1 MFDIGFSE
9 LAVIGVVAL
18 IVIGPERLPKVARTV
33 GHLLGRAQR
42 YAATVKSD
50 ISREL
55 ELDELKKTGQQF
67 QESLRDTENRIAEEV
82 SNTKRDVQSMTTSEH
97 MSKPEAGVHTDE
109 LAAAETH
116 ESIQS
121 ELALDEPVAPTVH
134 ATPESNKTHA

>member
-82 SNTKRDVQSMTTSEH
+82 SNTQRDLQSMTTSELLP
-97 MSKPEAGVHTDE
+97 KPQVGAHTDE
-109 LAAAETH
+109 LAAAVTH
-116 ESIQS
+116 ESMQA
-121 ELALDEPVAPTVH
+121 ELALDEPVAPIVH